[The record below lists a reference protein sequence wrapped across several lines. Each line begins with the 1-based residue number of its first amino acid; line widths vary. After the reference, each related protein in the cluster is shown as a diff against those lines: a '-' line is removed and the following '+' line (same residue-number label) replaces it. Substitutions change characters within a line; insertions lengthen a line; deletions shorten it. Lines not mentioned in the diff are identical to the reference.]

1 MSVKNERTVV
11 CGANAYEQ
19 KYYFNNEFDRIPQS
33 LKNKLRIIC
42 ILFTQDA
49 GGIFTIAFE
58 PDGELVM
65 ETQAD
70 EFDITYDEITAGMLV
85 SEIRRSRAELLESLS
100 LYYKVFIL
108 GEDISGLINEE

>member
-1 MSVKNERTVV
+1 MSGNKERTVV

-19 KYYFNNEFDRIPQS
+19 KYYFNNEFDKIPQS
-33 LKNKLRIIC
+33 LKDELRIIC

-58 PDGELVM
+58 QDGELVM

-70 EFDITYDEITAGMLV
+70 EFDITYDEIAAGMLV
-85 SEIRRSRAELLESLS
+85 NEIRRNRAELLESLS